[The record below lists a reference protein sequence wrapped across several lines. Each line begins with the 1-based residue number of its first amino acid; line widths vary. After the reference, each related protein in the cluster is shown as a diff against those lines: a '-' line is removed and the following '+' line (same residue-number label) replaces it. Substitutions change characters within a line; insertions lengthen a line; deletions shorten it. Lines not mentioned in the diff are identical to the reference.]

1 MGPVT
6 WGWGWGGRGT
16 TLGPGEGGHVKR
28 LVAMASEGRARSIQ
42 KCAKGKTL
50 LKRGCD
56 PEPGDVRVPLVR
68 QEYINK

>member
-1 MGPVT
+1 M
-6 WGWGWGGRGT
+6 
-16 TLGPGEGGHVKR
+16 KR
-28 LVAMASEGRARSIQ
+28 LVAMASEGRARSMQ